1 MNLKVAVEQDLT
13 PVRDFLFKKGY
24 SVDTVD
30 LSREFTKEMDKYDA
44 IIVTG
49 MNKNFLG
56 VEDMNTGAVVVDAKG
71 LTAEQVFEEIENRFS

>member
-1 MNLKVAVEQDLT
+1 MSIKVAVEQNLT
-13 PVRDFLFKKGY
+13 PVKDYLSKMGY

-30 LSREFTKEMDKYDA
+30 MSREFSKSMDKYDA

-56 VEDMNTGAVVVDAKG
+56 VEDVNTGAVIIDAKG
-71 LTAEQVFEEIENRFS
+71 LTAEQVVKEMENRLS